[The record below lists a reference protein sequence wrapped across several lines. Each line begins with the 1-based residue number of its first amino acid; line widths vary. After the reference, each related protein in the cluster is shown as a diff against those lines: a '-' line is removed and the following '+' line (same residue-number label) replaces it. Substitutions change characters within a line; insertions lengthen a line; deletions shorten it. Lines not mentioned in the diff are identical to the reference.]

1 MVTGLAAV
9 VYALD
14 DVSNM
19 NCGDVIA
26 EIGDQQFA
34 FQQKCGPPTTTEE
47 NGQVW
52 TYDRRPDDFVYYVTF
67 TEGQVER
74 IQVGG
79 NDYPSRPH
87 PKRMT
92 LVLCS

>member
-1 MVTGLAAV
+1 MKKRLLVLPMLVFLVMLPGLTAADSD
-9 VYALD
+9 LD

-26 EIGDQQFA
+26 EIGDQQFE
-34 FQQKCGPPTTTEE
+34 FQQKCGPPTATEQ

-52 TYDRRPDDFVYYVTF
+52 IYDRRPNDFVYYVTF
-67 TEGQVER
+67 SEGQVER

-79 NDYPSRPH
+79 ND
-87 PKRMT
+87 
-92 LVLCS
+92 

>member
-1 MVTGLAAV
+1 MKTYTAVAGLFLVLVMLPGLTAADSD
-9 VYALD
+9 LD

-26 EIGDQQFA
+26 EIDDQQFE
-34 FQQKCGPPTTTEE
+34 FQQKCGPPTATEQ

-52 TYDRRPDDFVYYVTF
+52 IYDRRPDDFVYYVTF
-67 TEGQVER
+67 TQGQVKR

-79 NDYPSRPH
+79 ND
-87 PKRMT
+87 
-92 LVLCS
+92 

>member
-1 MVTGLAAV
+1 MQNRVFVRLLLIVSLVLIGGATAA
-9 VYALD
+9 YALD

-47 NGQVW
+47 NGRVW
-52 TYDRRPDDFVYYVTF
+52 VYDRRPDDFVYYVTF
-67 TEGQVER
+67 SEGQVQR
-74 IQVGG
+74 IQVSG
-79 NDYPSRPH
+79 DE
-87 PKRMT
+87 
-92 LVLCS
+92 

>member
-1 MVTGLAAV
+1 MKKYIMATSLLVALVMLAGFTAAV
-9 VYALD
+9 CALD

-26 EIGDQQFA
+26 ETGDQQFA
-34 FQQKCGPPTTTEE
+34 FQQKCGSPTATEE

-52 TYDRRPDDFVYYVTF
+52 IYDRRPDDFVYYVTF

-79 NDYPSRPH
+79 ND
-87 PKRMT
+87 
-92 LVLCS
+92 

>member
-1 MVTGLAAV
+1 MKKFIRVIRLLAALV
-9 VYALD
+9 MLTGFTTAVYALD

-26 EIGDQQFA
+26 ETGDQQFA
-34 FQQKCGPPTTTEE
+34 FQQKCGPPTATEQ

-52 TYDRRPDDFVYYVTF
+52 IYDRRPDDFVYYVTF

-79 NDYPSRPH
+79 ND
-87 PKRMT
+87 
-92 LVLCS
+92 